1 MATEEGSSDRAAPMA
16 AAPFVWRTDGRPD
29 WRAMWTTF
37 CELALF
43 GGPPHRG
50 PEHALR
56 GSRDGEEAGACA
68 PDQVAEMR
76 RGIWET
82 TGLYSEPGA
91 PGWMAI
97 TCESRA
103 MAEWLGAAIVLEN
116 VEARIEDDRVL
127 VPAGPRFRLEDQVKS
142 IVTVL
147 AKTHHYAA
155 IHARVG
161 TRGMEAG
168 RHGFR
173 CPSCG
178 LDVHVSRP
186 AATAELEATCPV
198 DGDRMGRYGPFIP
211 QSTPTASVV
220 ALPRGLGPLKLG
232 VGGSAPTRTALI
244 DALRRRYGR
253 RRAVVSSPA
262 HASEVNDHAV
272 DLVLVALEEEDDAP
286 SVVDATVGVFAASA
300 VADALRRDDRGFA
313 PWHLLVVSTAGA
325 AKGDLPRLEADTA
338 RWRGERPSVF
348 VDLTTGAGIDGVVS
362 WLREALGL
370 DPWRT
375 RPG

>member
-1 MATEEGSSDRAAPMA
+1 MA
-16 AAPFVWRTDGRPD
+16 AAPFVWRADGRPD

-50 PEHALR
+50 PEQALR
-56 GSRDGEEAGACA
+56 GARDGEDAGACA
-68 PDQVAEMR
+68 PDMVAEMR

-82 TGLYSEPGA
+82 TGLYAELGA

-97 TCESRA
+97 TCESCA

-116 VEARIEDDRVL
+116 VEARVEDDRVL
-127 VPAGPRFRLEDQVKS
+127 VPAGPRLQLEDQVKS
-142 IVTVL
+142 VVTVV

-161 TRGMEAG
+161 TRGVEAN

-186 AATAELEATCPV
+186 AATAELEATCPL

-220 ALPRGLGPLKLG
+220 ALPRRMGPLKLG
-232 VGGSAPTRTALI
+232 VGGSAPTRAALI
-244 DALRRRYGR
+244 DALRRCYGR

-300 VADALRRDDRGFA
+300 VADALRRDDRGFG

-325 AKGDLPRLEADTA
+325 PKADLPRLEADTA

-348 VDLTTGAGIDGVVS
+348 VDLTTGVGIDGVVS